1 MNKSTYKTY
10 AKCTNCDY
18 SGIVDVTKGTI
29 LGSHECPSCECKS
42 LKKKDSSE
50 IGTRVDK
57 VDTDNRAV
65 SSSEISQGLQQ
76 YLGSDN
82 FRNLPDCDLKETYRW
97 TNTYYA
103 NKEFLQSTD
112 PGKRASCQRY
122 HGITTE
128 MRRRGL

>member
-29 LGSHECPSCECKS
+29 LGSHEYPSC
-42 LKKKDSSE
+42 
-50 IGTRVDK
+50 
-57 VDTDNRAV
+57 DNRAV

-103 NKEFLQSTD
+103 NEEFLQSTD
-112 PGKRASCQRY
+112 PGKRASCQRC

-128 MRRRGL
+128 IRRRGL